1 MSFNDKQSSLKLPN
15 VFLDEW
21 VDGWMDVKDI
31 LRIAYS
37 NQKYFFRGKLVD
49 YPFQS
54 FGKFLSNMVACPMC
68 FSVWG
73 GFFLSFVVWSPLNLI
88 LNVDPL
94 FSWFFD
100 GVLSSGV
107 VWAINSIIE
116 WFEENRPNSK
126 N

>member
-1 MSFNDKQSSLKLPN
+1 MNTFTQFLVWSTLSYGLMNII
-15 VFLDEW
+15 VF
-21 VDGWMDVKDI
+21 GSIFKG
-31 LRIAYS
+31 
-37 NQKYFFRGKLVD
+37 FREFLNKWANNSLVD

>member
-1 MSFNDKQSSLKLPN
+1 MNTFTQFLVWSTLSYGLMNIIVFGSIFKGFREFLNKWASNSL
-15 VFLDEW
+15 
-21 VDGWMDVKDI
+21 G
-31 LRIAYS
+31 
-37 NQKYFFRGKLVD
+37 D
-49 YPFQS
+49 YPFQG